1 MTNIEQQPELK
12 TEMNTATD
20 PDAQP
25 TWDAN
30 TDLSGLKGVTI
41 PSTAPSFN
49 EDPRRGRHWSPDN
62 AIQAD
67 DDSLRSIFASLDAM
81 PALQHGSVTVPDP
94 MPKAT
99 VEQQPAAES
108 QQSAQRQPMQQSA
121 APQAVASQS
130 VAEQQ
135 PAPTRSAETP
145 LIAEQQELS
154 CDTAFPET
162 PENEAVDQQNPQFDD
177 DVTEVTPAFEYH
189 GPIQQIDSD
198 PPSFIPGGTPF
209 AQQPDDYAAYEENT
223 QTMQPSA
230 INHIAQ
236 PAPAAIPQ
244 PNMNNRLIV
253 DFIVPETN
261 DSDEDAVPEQRKIK
275 AQQVKETLHA
285 EHPDADPEFVAAI
298 CQLVEL
304 NASDLHLV
312 VNDPPMLRVDG
323 KLRPAKGLSVWN
335 KDRTYEAI
343 KVMTNE
349 LEMERFK
356 DDLEL
361 DISFSIGDLLR
372 FRVNV
377 YRDRLGVC
385 AALRTIPTEI
395 KTAQELGLDPHIAD
409 LALLPRGLVLV
420 CGPTGSG
427 KSTTLAA
434 IVDRANA
441 ERADHIITIEDPIEF
456 VHQHKRCVMSQRE
469 VGTDTKSFAEALKRA
484 LREDPDIIEVGEL
497 RDLETISTALTAVET
512 GHLVFATLHTQDAG
526 STVDRLIDVYPENQ
540 QQQIRAQVASTL
552 RAVVVQTL
560 IPRASGHGRAPA
572 TEVMI
577 NTPAVAALIRGGKAH
592 QIRTVLQSGE
602 KEGMHTLDQ
611 DLARLVNKGV
621 ITFEDALAKVQI
633 LEEFEKLCGA
643 FNTWLVMPSETLFTS
658 TLSDGN
664 MQFIAL
670 TPSELFMP
678 CVMSC
683 LMWCFL
689 IQICL
694 RRKTASLL
702 LTTYLGISVAFT
714 AHLSMHHAGIILGF
728 FIAILAIDCD
738 IEKINSNDWP
748 QWIRNLNN
756 RVMTLLGPKKTERY
770 LRFFKILGLIFM
782 LVSVYWTASASI
794 CDIRYDYSSSRAVA
808 SFIKTNH
815 LEQYRWMAGW
825 TRVSKND
832 TASNPEINKIIDKGG
847 YCGGTDCID
856 YTSWYGSTLIDS
868 APYFDHT
875 LLANAYK
882 GRSYS
887 SWEWCVDPYAGKKDI
902 ETWKSWGEPEFYDTL
917 YQPFFFSDLGYDRNH
932 YTKIKIA
939 ETKTPWKST
948 WSEGACEIYVRN
960 DIYENVLH
968 SPDPGIDWP
977 DGATRR

>member
-1 MTNIEQQPELK
+1 M
-12 TEMNTATD
+12 
-20 PDAQP
+20 
-25 TWDAN
+25 
-30 TDLSGLKGVTI
+30 
-41 PSTAPSFN
+41 
-49 EDPRRGRHWSPDN
+49 
-62 AIQAD
+62 
-67 DDSLRSIFASLDAM
+67 
-81 PALQHGSVTVPDP
+81 
-94 MPKAT
+94 
-99 VEQQPAAES
+99 
-108 QQSAQRQPMQQSA
+108 
-121 APQAVASQS
+121 
-130 VAEQQ
+130 
-135 PAPTRSAETP
+135 
-145 LIAEQQELS
+145 
-154 CDTAFPET
+154 
-162 PENEAVDQQNPQFDD
+162 DQQNLQFDD

-189 GPIQQIDSD
+189 GPIQQIDGD
-198 PPSFIPGGTPF
+198 PPSFIPDGTPF

-236 PAPAAIPQ
+236 PAPAARPQ

-261 DSDEDAVPEQRKIK
+261 DSDEDAVPGQRRIK
-275 AQQVKETLHA
+275 AHQVKETLHA
-285 EHPDADPEFVAAI
+285 EHPDADPEFEAAI

-323 KLRPAKGLSVWN
+323 KLRPVKGLSVWN

-361 DISFSIGDLLR
+361 DISFSIGDLLQ

-540 QQQIRAQVASTL
+540 QQQIRVQVASTL

-714 AHLSMHHAGIILGF
+714 AHLSGIILGF
-728 FIAILAIDCD
+728 FIAILAIDYD

-825 TRVSKND
+825 TRVSKNG

-856 YTSWYGSTLIDS
+856 YTSWYGSALIDS

>member
-1 MTNIEQQPELK
+1 M
-12 TEMNTATD
+12 
-20 PDAQP
+20 
-25 TWDAN
+25 
-30 TDLSGLKGVTI
+30 
-41 PSTAPSFN
+41 
-49 EDPRRGRHWSPDN
+49 
-62 AIQAD
+62 
-67 DDSLRSIFASLDAM
+67 
-81 PALQHGSVTVPDP
+81 
-94 MPKAT
+94 
-99 VEQQPAAES
+99 
-108 QQSAQRQPMQQSA
+108 
-121 APQAVASQS
+121 
-130 VAEQQ
+130 
-135 PAPTRSAETP
+135 
-145 LIAEQQELS
+145 
-154 CDTAFPET
+154 
-162 PENEAVDQQNPQFDD
+162 
-177 DVTEVTPAFEYH
+177 
-189 GPIQQIDSD
+189 
-198 PPSFIPGGTPF
+198 
-209 AQQPDDYAAYEENT
+209 
-223 QTMQPSA
+223 
-230 INHIAQ
+230 
-236 PAPAAIPQ
+236 
-244 PNMNNRLIV
+244 
-253 DFIVPETN
+253 
-261 DSDEDAVPEQRKIK
+261 
-275 AQQVKETLHA
+275 
-285 EHPDADPEFVAAI
+285 
-298 CQLVEL
+298 
-304 NASDLHLV
+304 
-312 VNDPPMLRVDG
+312 
-323 KLRPAKGLSVWN
+323 
-335 KDRTYEAI
+335 
-343 KVMTNE
+343 
-349 LEMERFK
+349 
-356 DDLEL
+356 
-361 DISFSIGDLLR
+361 
-372 FRVNV
+372 
-377 YRDRLGVC
+377 
-385 AALRTIPTEI
+385 
-395 KTAQELGLDPHIAD
+395 
-409 LALLPRGLVLV
+409 
-420 CGPTGSG
+420 
-427 KSTTLAA
+427 
-434 IVDRANA
+434 
-441 ERADHIITIEDPIEF
+441 
-456 VHQHKRCVMSQRE
+456 
-469 VGTDTKSFAEALKRA
+469 
-484 LREDPDIIEVGEL
+484 GEL

-540 QQQIRAQVASTL
+540 QQQIRVQVASTL

-856 YTSWYGSTLIDS
+856 YTSWYGSALSIQPLTSTIRFLPMHTRDEAIRRGNGALTLCGKERHRNMEIVGRARILRHSVS
-868 APYFDHT
+868 AIF
-875 LLANAYK
+875 LLRPWLRQKPLHENQN
-882 GRSYS
+882 RRNQ
-887 SWEWCVDPYAGKKDI
+887 
-902 ETWKSWGEPEFYDTL
+902 DTL
-917 YQPFFFSDLGYDRNH
+917 EKHMVGRRLRNLRAQRH
-932 YTKIKIA
+932 LRERIA
-939 ETKTPWKST
+939 FARSWNRLARRRNAQITSGPASNWNVSIVRLCKTCHCQHLCI
-948 WSEGACEIYVRN
+948 G
-960 DIYENVLH
+960 
-968 SPDPGIDWP
+968 
-977 DGATRR
+977 

>member
-395 KTAQELGLDPHIAD
+395 KTTQELGLDPHIAD

-540 QQQIRAQVASTL
+540 QQQIRVQVASTL

-621 ITFEDALAKVQI
+621 ITFEDALAKVQV

>member
-1 MTNIEQQPELK
+1 MMTDIEQQPELK

-67 DDSLRSIFASLDAM
+67 DDSLRNIFASLDAI
-81 PALQHGSVTVPDP
+81 PALRHGSGTVPDP
-94 MPKAT
+94 MPKAA
-99 VEQQPAAES
+99 VEQQPAAEP

-135 PAPTRSAETP
+135 PAPTRPAETP

-154 CDTAFPET
+154 YDTAFPET
-162 PENEAVDQQNPQFDD
+162 PENEAVDQQNLQFDD

-189 GPIQQIDSD
+189 GPIQQIDGD

-275 AQQVKETLHA
+275 AHQVKETLHA

-540 QQQIRAQVASTL
+540 QQQIRVQVASTL

-560 IPRASGHGRAPA
+560 ISRASGHGRAPA

-621 ITFEDALAKVQI
+621 ITFEDALAKVQV

-643 FNTWLVMPSETLFTS
+643 
-658 TLSDGN
+658 
-664 MQFIAL
+664 
-670 TPSELFMP
+670 
-678 CVMSC
+678 
-683 LMWCFL
+683 
-689 IQICL
+689 
-694 RRKTASLL
+694 R
-702 LTTYLGISVAFT
+702 
-714 AHLSMHHAGIILGF
+714 
-728 FIAILAIDCD
+728 
-738 IEKINSNDWP
+738 
-748 QWIRNLNN
+748 
-756 RVMTLLGPKKTERY
+756 
-770 LRFFKILGLIFM
+770 
-782 LVSVYWTASASI
+782 
-794 CDIRYDYSSSRAVA
+794 SS
-808 SFIKTNH
+808 F
-815 LEQYRWMAGW
+815 
-825 TRVSKND
+825 
-832 TASNPEINKIIDKGG
+832 
-847 YCGGTDCID
+847 
-856 YTSWYGSTLIDS
+856 
-868 APYFDHT
+868 
-875 LLANAYK
+875 
-882 GRSYS
+882 
-887 SWEWCVDPYAGKKDI
+887 
-902 ETWKSWGEPEFYDTL
+902 
-917 YQPFFFSDLGYDRNH
+917 
-932 YTKIKIA
+932 
-939 ETKTPWKST
+939 
-948 WSEGACEIYVRN
+948 
-960 DIYENVLH
+960 
-968 SPDPGIDWP
+968 
-977 DGATRR
+977 

>member
-1 MTNIEQQPELK
+1 M
-12 TEMNTATD
+12 
-20 PDAQP
+20 
-25 TWDAN
+25 
-30 TDLSGLKGVTI
+30 
-41 PSTAPSFN
+41 
-49 EDPRRGRHWSPDN
+49 
-62 AIQAD
+62 
-67 DDSLRSIFASLDAM
+67 
-81 PALQHGSVTVPDP
+81 
-94 MPKAT
+94 
-99 VEQQPAAES
+99 
-108 QQSAQRQPMQQSA
+108 
-121 APQAVASQS
+121 
-130 VAEQQ
+130 
-135 PAPTRSAETP
+135 
-145 LIAEQQELS
+145 
-154 CDTAFPET
+154 
-162 PENEAVDQQNPQFDD
+162 DQQNLQFDD

-189 GPIQQIDSD
+189 GPIQQIDGD
-198 PPSFIPGGTPF
+198 PPSFIPDGTPF

-236 PAPAAIPQ
+236 PAPAARPQ

-261 DSDEDAVPEQRKIK
+261 DSDEDAVPGQRRIK
-275 AQQVKETLHA
+275 AHQVKETLHA
-285 EHPDADPEFVAAI
+285 EHPDADPEFEAAI

-420 CGPTGSG
+420 CGPTDSG

-456 VHQHKRCVMSQRE
+456 VHQDKRCVMSQRE

-770 LRFFKILGLIFM
+770 LRFFKILGLIVM

-794 CDIRYDYSSSRAVA
+794 CDIRYDYSASRAVA

-832 TASNPEINKIIDKGG
+832 TASSPEINKIIDKGG

-856 YTSWYGSTLIDS
+856 YTSWYGSALIDS

>member
-1 MTNIEQQPELK
+1 M
-12 TEMNTATD
+12 
-20 PDAQP
+20 
-25 TWDAN
+25 
-30 TDLSGLKGVTI
+30 
-41 PSTAPSFN
+41 
-49 EDPRRGRHWSPDN
+49 
-62 AIQAD
+62 
-67 DDSLRSIFASLDAM
+67 
-81 PALQHGSVTVPDP
+81 
-94 MPKAT
+94 
-99 VEQQPAAES
+99 
-108 QQSAQRQPMQQSA
+108 
-121 APQAVASQS
+121 
-130 VAEQQ
+130 
-135 PAPTRSAETP
+135 
-145 LIAEQQELS
+145 
-154 CDTAFPET
+154 
-162 PENEAVDQQNPQFDD
+162 DQQNLQFDD

-189 GPIQQIDSD
+189 GPIQQIDGD

-236 PAPAAIPQ
+236 PAPAARPQ

-261 DSDEDAVPEQRKIK
+261 DSDEDAVPGQRRIK
-275 AQQVKETLHA
+275 AHQVKETLHA

-456 VHQHKRCVMSQRE
+456 VHQHKRCAMSQRE

-526 STVDRLIDVYPENQ
+526 SVVDRLIDVYPENQ
-540 QQQIRAQVASTL
+540 QQQIPCRWPPL
-552 RAVVVQTL
+552 C
-560 IPRASGHGRAPA
+560 
-572 TEVMI
+572 
-577 NTPAVAALIRGGKAH
+577 
-592 QIRTVLQSGE
+592 
-602 KEGMHTLDQ
+602 
-611 DLARLVNKGV
+611 AR
-621 ITFEDALAKVQI
+621 
-633 LEEFEKLCGA
+633 
-643 FNTWLVMPSETLFTS
+643 W
-658 TLSDGN
+658 
-664 MQFIAL
+664 
-670 TPSELFMP
+670 
-678 CVMSC
+678 SC
-683 LMWCFL
+683 
-689 IQICL
+689 
-694 RRKTASLL
+694 K
-702 LTTYLGISVAFT
+702 
-714 AHLSMHHAGIILGF
+714 
-728 FIAILAIDCD
+728 
-738 IEKINSNDWP
+738 P
-748 QWIRNLNN
+748 
-756 RVMTLLGPKKTERY
+756 
-770 LRFFKILGLIFM
+770 
-782 LVSVYWTASASI
+782 
-794 CDIRYDYSSSRAVA
+794 
-808 SFIKTNH
+808 
-815 LEQYRWMAGW
+815 
-825 TRVSKND
+825 
-832 TASNPEINKIIDKGG
+832 
-847 YCGGTDCID
+847 
-856 YTSWYGSTLIDS
+856 
-868 APYFDHT
+868 
-875 LLANAYK
+875 
-882 GRSYS
+882 
-887 SWEWCVDPYAGKKDI
+887 
-902 ETWKSWGEPEFYDTL
+902 
-917 YQPFFFSDLGYDRNH
+917 
-932 YTKIKIA
+932 
-939 ETKTPWKST
+939 
-948 WSEGACEIYVRN
+948 
-960 DIYENVLH
+960 
-968 SPDPGIDWP
+968 
-977 DGATRR
+977 